1 MEKLDPEVA
10 KELYRRRKDKNITN
24 TEYIGEVVRHCF
36 PGLVVKVINR
46 KGGGLIH
53 FSGLLLNN
61 QEEMKNLKEVL
72 YHSHYHFNTE
82 TVKREVERLG
92 DLAVV
97 GSCRYAA
104 GPYEPLYQGD

>member
-1 MEKLDPEVA
+1 MSATLSAVFSTAVQISLNVLLLRATYLRIKSKILNR
-10 KELYRRRKDKNITN
+10 L
-24 TEYIGEVVRHCF
+24 G
-36 PGLVVKVINR
+36 VVKVINR